1 MGPDT
6 AHVRLRAADL
16 GRNANLT
23 NIRPGAIRKLHRTTL
38 VVTVETLP
46 VRAIGAE
53 REPESIVENT
63 GIDIS
68 LDLAAPSLLIRT
80 HAMET
85 IGEKI
90 PIGAEDHHGRKP
102 DVSSQQLHV
111 LVHES
116 VVEGGANLRAGV
128 SDQAVDRNRLAH
140 GNARR
145 EVGRKPRSRFRIFR
159 INRA

>member
-1 MGPDT
+1 MS
-6 AHVRLRAADL
+6 
-16 GRNANLT
+16 RNANLAEV
-23 NIRPGAIRKLHRTTL
+23 RPSAIRKLNGTVL
-38 VVTVETLP
+38 VVTLETLP

-63 GIDIS
+63 GVHVS
-68 LDLAAPSLLIRT
+68 LDLGAPGLLIRT

-90 PIGAEDHHGRKP
+90 PISAEDHHGRKT

-111 LVHES
+111 LVDES
-116 VVEGGANLRAGV
+116 VVECGPNLRAGV
-128 SDQAVDRNRLAH
+128 SDQAVDRNRLSH
-140 GNARR
+140 GDARR

>member
-1 MGPDT
+1 MS
-6 AHVRLRAADL
+6 
-16 GRNANLT
+16 RNANLAEV
-23 NIRPGAIRKLHRTTL
+23 RPSAIRKLNGTVL
-38 VVTVETLP
+38 VVTLETPP

-63 GIDIS
+63 GVDVS
-68 LDLAAPSLLIRT
+68 LDLGAPGLLIRT

-90 PIGAEDHHGRKP
+90 PIGAEDHHGRKT

-111 LVHES
+111 LVNES
-116 VVEGGANLRAGV
+116 VVEGGPNLRASV
-128 SDQAVDRNRLAH
+128 SDQAVDQNRLAH